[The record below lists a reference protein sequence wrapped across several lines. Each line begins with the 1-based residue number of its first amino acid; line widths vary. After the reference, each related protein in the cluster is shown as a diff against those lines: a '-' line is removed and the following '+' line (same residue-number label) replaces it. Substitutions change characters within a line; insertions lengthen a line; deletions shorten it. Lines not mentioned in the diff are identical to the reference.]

1 MNLIIFLV
9 FRLTHAHGGGY
20 SQMAPSS
27 SALLL
32 IDGDCPG
39 FFPGEIP
46 CIRCKHD
53 DHKQSPLHTY
63 YPAFSNICS
72 NNQLCYG
79 VMQYH
84 PGDLNHRMNYIL

>member
-32 IDGDCPG
+32 IDGDCRAFSLAKSHASDVNTMITNNP
-39 FFPGEIP
+39 P
-46 CIRCKHD
+46 CILITRLFPIYV
-53 DHKQSPLHTY
+53 QIT
-63 YPAFSNICS
+63 
-72 NNQLCYG
+72 
-79 VMQYH
+79 
-84 PGDLNHRMNYIL
+84 NYVTV